1 MAKQVGITARVQ
13 TIVRDTRKGLATL
26 LAGVIGISLIAYLVT
41 LPPAPAQY
49 LVTLNVTDTNGGVF
63 TNKQDC
69 TPRNGYEWLNGQLTV
84 APIAQV
90 VPAPVITTLKAEASR
105 ISADVCQYT
114 YSVTVASPTA
124 GPLEQITG
132 VNRVPNELGLHR
144 LSVGVESIGN
154 EMLLRNVGS
163 EIVLNQTI
171 AVTNNIVGLIEIGFK
186 ADWCKASAGLY
197 PTPPWN
203 CGWSYFGS
211 DPAKFS
217 TNKTKQTCSG
227 RLSYSDLRAGAVITV
242 AGDNG
247 TVRGALVQA
256 NSLFFELTQRGLNA
270 NRTSYYLHSKASEV
284 MLCPLA
290 WSIASVPYSPSGYT
304 ITIAKRAPYY
314 VSASAMDNPRYLT
327 EQQVGDKP

>member
-1 MAKQVGITARVQ
+1 MAKKVGLTARIQ
-13 TIVRDTRKGLATL
+13 TILRDPRKGLGIL

-49 LVTLNVTDTNGGVF
+49 AVMLNITDTNGGVF
-63 TNKQDC
+63 TSKQDC
-69 TPRNGYEWLNGQLTV
+69 NPRKDYEWLNGQLTV
-84 APIAQV
+84 APIAEV

-105 ISADVCQYT
+105 ISADVCQFT
-114 YSVTVASPTA
+114 YSMTVGSPAA

-132 VNRVPNELGLHR
+132 VNRVPSDLGLHR
-144 LSVGVESIGN
+144 LSVGVETVGN
-154 EMLLRNVGS
+154 EMLLRNAGNA
-163 EIVLNQTI
+163 IFIDKTI
-171 AVTNNIVGLIEIGFK
+171 SVTNNIVGLIEIGFK

-197 PTPPWN
+197 PNPPWN

-211 DPAKFS
+211 NPKNFS
-217 TNKTKQTCSG
+217 SDEDKETCSG
-227 RLSYSDLRAGAVITV
+227 RRLFSDLRAGAVVTV

-256 NSLFFELTQRGLNA
+256 NSLFSELTLRGLDE

-290 WSIASVPYSPSGYT
+290 WSIASVPFSPSGYT
-304 ITIAKRAPYY
+304 VTVASWTPVY
-314 VSASAMDNPRYLT
+314 VPASAMDNPRYLI